1 MRLQNNNNDPSVT
14 FTLDLFTVSLLLS
27 SLLFLFCLVLA
38 KRKYDYLTRVNNG
51 SRRLDTKKLLVLS
64 AATASF
70 LRIMS
75 FVGVIAM
82 DIANVRAHYTLKP
95 ATHQRREHEENSQ
108 QHENINNPHEK
119 YQHPEDKN
127 QSFYDSSMTVLFDL
141 PNAIVISTY
150 ILLTLVW
157 AECSLL
163 SRFHTENS
171 VHWRKK
177 WLIWYMIFNT
187 GLYATQLI
195 LYILIFVSGM
205 ESMQVVLV
213 RNVVNVA
220 MAGINFAAVFLVFCL
235 YVYLNVSFSGFP
247 YRSQSSKESLRKI
260 TNVMLFW
267 SLTRII
273 WGVAML
279 VIYIKDVDLLSTKSG
294 WEPFVLF
301 LLLILCEIAPIIVL
315 MDYSFMT
322 IFEFERGATREMSSL
337 ASGRHVIE
345 GTALEETG
353 NEEEDV
359 AFNVGDKSSIG
370 LEEPLLGEI
379 TL

>member
-1 MRLQNNNNDPSVT
+1 MV
-14 FTLDLFTVSLLLS
+14 S
-27 SLLFLFCLVLA
+27 SL
-38 KRKYDYLTRVNNG
+38 
-51 SRRLDTKKLLVLS
+51 
-64 AATASF
+64 
-70 LRIMS
+70 
-75 FVGVIAM
+75 
-82 DIANVRAHYTLKP
+82 
-95 ATHQRREHEENSQ
+95 
-108 QHENINNPHEK
+108 
-119 YQHPEDKN
+119 
-127 QSFYDSSMTVLFDL
+127 
-141 PNAIVISTY
+141 
-150 ILLTLVW
+150 
-157 AECSLL
+157 
-163 SRFHTENS
+163 
-171 VHWRKK
+171 
-177 WLIWYMIFNT
+177 
-187 GLYATQLI
+187 
-195 LYILIFVSGM
+195 
-205 ESMQVVLV
+205 
-213 RNVVNVA
+213 
-220 MAGINFAAVFLVFCL
+220 
-235 YVYLNVSFSGFP
+235 SFSIHQGFP